1 MTVFDFDNT
10 IYDGESGLD
19 FFLYYLK
26 KEPKEV
32 AKYIPKFGEA
42 FLKYKMG
49 KLSIDSVL
57 SEYSYIL
64 KECCDKFDDIE
75 ENINIFWDEHEKNI
89 KSFYA
94 KIQKD
99 DDVILSACPE
109 IMLKEICKRIGIKN
123 YIGSKIDIETGTIQS
138 ICYRDNKI
146 KMFKEVYGDIEIDEF
161 YTDSI
166 NDKPFMDIAKDAYYV
181 TGDRIE
187 KVKADGVYLREIK

>member
-26 KEPKEV
+26 KEPKDI

-109 IMLKEICKRIGIKN
+109 IMLKEICRRIGIKN

>member
-94 KIQKD
+94 KIQKE